1 MSYVLLRRVCAIGA
15 GAVVVGLALASTAV
29 GQSASPDGWYHASRL
44 GGSTAFYAPPL
55 KSAAGL
61 KVMLAKKGIADDIR
75 LVLRDAGTPDTID
88 GVLAVLASTDAA
100 VKGGSC
106 DAATPADGTL
116 VECDFQPGSTL
127 LWMAQ
132 RPNIRKGIRTPGRLE
147 RVRWNA
153 TQPFKA
159 FLFRV
164 TSDYKIYT
172 YVMPLACANLSLMSV
187 TEIEGAPVDVTAD
200 RSCDPATGIMR
211 ATITGSSKDLAR
223 VSRVSVALDG
233 QPVGEI
239 TGSSWTFIASKPGTY
254 TFDATDTKG
263 RPYPMVRRSLRLDP
277 CPPPPAPKTIVAPT
291 CSVELSYTQVKRA
304 YEIRVDA
311 TGSSIGTG
319 GAFPTVT
326 VDVRDASGAVVG
338 QQLVMDGSRVSTI
351 VVPRPGSYR
360 ATATVTTP
368 SAIEVG
374 TNRYE
379 GSSTCEASI
388 MIEKPAAGGAS
399 VFFDVLGGK
408 ERRVRPI
415 EDTDLEFAQC
425 SPLLGVKLGIARR
438 FPSNWEVA
446 GAVGAAISLA
456 TGDDKAQE
464 SALFVDAEINRHL
477 SGGAFIGTGL
487 SLWDLTRSDTWT
499 PAWLLHFGVPLS
511 KGSRYPIHFIAEG
524 RLFFDHADDIQSNYL
539 VWGGVRVNLSRR

>member
-1 MSYVLLRRVCAIGA
+1 MSYVLLRRVCAISA
-15 GAVVVGLALASTAV
+15 GAVVVGLALASTAA
-29 GQSASPDGWYHASRL
+29 GQAASPDGWYHASRL

-75 LVLRDAGTPDTID
+75 LVLREAGTPDTID
-88 GVLAVLASTDAA
+88 GVFAALASTDAS

-106 DAATPADGTL
+106 DMATPADGTM

-132 RPNIRKGIRTPGRLE
+132 RPNARKGIRTPGRLD
-147 RVRWNA
+147 RIRWNGK
-153 TQPFKA
+153 QPFKA

-172 YVMPLACANLSLMSV
+172 YVLPLACANLSLMSV

-211 ATITGSSKDLAR
+211 ATITGSSKDLER

-233 QPVGEI
+233 QRVGEI
-239 TGSSWTFIASKPGTY
+239 TGPSWTFIASKPGTY
-254 TFDATDTKG
+254 TFEATDKKG
-263 RPYPMVRRSLRLDP
+263 RPYPMVRRSLRLEP
-277 CPPPPAPKTIVAPT
+277 CPPPPAPKKIVGPT
-291 CSVELSYTQVKRA
+291 CSVALSYTPVKRA

-311 TGSSIGTG
+311 TGSSIGTSE
-319 GAFPTVT
+319 AYPTVT
-326 VDVRDASGAVVG
+326 VNVRDASGAVVG
-338 QQLVMDGSRVSTI
+338 QPLVMDSSRIATI
-351 VVPRPGSYR
+351 VVPRPGSYQ
-360 ATATVTTP
+360 ATATVTTSP
-368 SAIEVG
+368 AIEVG

-379 GSSTCEASI
+379 GSATCEASI
-388 MIEKPAAGGAS
+388 LIEKPAGGAS

-415 EDTDLEFAQC
+415 EDTDLEFGQC

-438 FPSNWEVA
+438 FPSDWEVA

-456 TGDDKAQE
+456 SGDDTVRE
-464 SALFVDAEINRHL
+464 HALFVDAEINRHL
-477 SGGAFIGTGL
+477 AGGAFIGTGL

-499 PAWLLHFGVPLS
+499 PAWLLHFGIPLS
-511 KGSRYPIHFIAEG
+511 RSSRYPVSFIAEG
-524 RLFFDHADDIQSNYL
+524 RLFFDQADDIKSNYL
-539 VWGGVRVNLSRR
+539 LWGGVRVNLKSR